1 MAGVKVH
8 VRPPQTEHIG
18 LPQSGAAAIQVAT
31 LKAVGGAMVPVVS
44 TRTRE
49 GNSTRTDSRAAPA
62 TLRLHLDVSILRQAQ
77 DRYVAKDDDLSDCLG
92 DGPCCNCRA
101 LRRPRSLKGSPTRVT
116 SSRNTLTAR
125 TKRYGLTSL
134 STGLKTQLSAACL
147 LLRGQLTCLP
157 SCPRWATRDGKLPA
171 QTLRSMVPPSQIGF
185 QSKWR
190 QKRGASG
197 ISTAPWCR
205 ARSRLTT
212 RKASKKWWL
221 TRSPRLPGGPGRQDV
236 LHCSR

>member
-1 MAGVKVH
+1 MTDLH
-8 VRPPQTEHIG
+8 RRQRRRRSLRPSWGRP
-18 LPQSGAAAIQVAT
+18 L
-31 LKAVGGAMVPVVS
+31 
-44 TRTRE
+44 
-49 GNSTRTDSRAAPA
+49 
-62 TLRLHLDVSILRQAQ
+62 LHLPRV
-77 DRYVAKDDDLSDCLG
+77 
-92 DGPCCNCRA
+92 

-116 SSRNTLTAR
+116 SSRNALTAR
-125 TKRYGLTSL
+125 TKRYGLTSC

-190 QKRGASG
+190 QKRGAFD
-197 ISTAPWCR
+197 ISTAPCCR

-221 TRSPRLPGGPGRQDV
+221 NWGLTVQPGHAPCWQSDGDGRPGNVSVRPKRSVITVSQFAGPHR
-236 LHCSR
+236 